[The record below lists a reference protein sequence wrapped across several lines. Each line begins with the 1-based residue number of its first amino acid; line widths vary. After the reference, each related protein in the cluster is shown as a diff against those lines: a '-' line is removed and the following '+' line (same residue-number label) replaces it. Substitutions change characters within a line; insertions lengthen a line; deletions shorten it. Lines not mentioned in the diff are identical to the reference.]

1 MPGTLVRDSLA
12 PVLLNATVTAT
23 GNDTGVEVDKPAL
36 VSIIAQ
42 VTGAVTG
49 TTPTLDLEIQGSN
62 VSGFGSGVVSYGKFP
77 TMTATDASS
86 ATTHV
91 LTAQVYKKYM
101 RTVRTAGGTTPSFG
115 TVQVKVRL
123 PHDRQTPTTTA

>member
-1 MPGTLVRDSLA
+1 MPGTLLRDSLV
-12 PVLLNATVTAT
+12 PVLLNATATAT
-23 GNDTGVEVDKPAL
+23 GNDTGVL
-36 VSIIAQ
+36 VSKPGLVTVVAQ

-62 VSGFGSGVVSYGKFP
+62 SSTFASGVVSYGKFP

-91 LTAQVYKKYM
+91 LTAQVYKLYM

-115 TVQVKVRL
+115 TVQVKVRA